1 MVAVA
6 TEPWQG
12 VLSSFGTRL
21 YEEYGRH
28 ESLQS
33 CVRKYKEAGRKFPE
47 DLGALEWLLVHHTPE
62 VAEREGRDPLDVLL
76 TTVLLGCCDVDQ
88 FIRAVVRCLEDDPAL
103 GRSLQMALR
112 EFGQGFREFYQTS
125 LGLQV
130 YMLHSVM
137 CVAGLGLGFVSR
149 LVLSLSLLIVTRLYR
164 KPSATM
170 YCIYDLSDQGTSE
183 YGLLLCILHNMY
195 GL

>member
-1 MVAVA
+1 MAAAAAAA
-6 TEPWQG
+6 TDSWQC

-33 CVRKYKEAGRKFPE
+33 CVRKHKEAGCKFPE
-47 DLGALEWLLVHHTPE
+47 DLGALEWLLLHHTPE
-62 VAEREGRDPLDVLL
+62 VAEREDRNPLDVLL

-103 GRSLQMALR
+103 ERRLEVALR
-112 EFGQGFREFYQTS
+112 EFAEGFREIYQTS

-130 YMLHSVM
+130 FMFWSVM
-137 CVAGLGLGFVSR
+137 CVAGLGLGFVSK
-149 LVLSLSLLIVTRLYR
+149 LVLSLSSCLL
-164 KPSATM
+164 
-170 YCIYDLSDQGTSE
+170 
-183 YGLLLCILHNMY
+183 
-195 GL
+195 

>member
-1 MVAVA
+1 MVTAA
-6 TEPWQG
+6 EPWQG

-33 CVRKYKEAGRKFPE
+33 CVRKYKEAGCKFPE
-47 DLGALEWLLVHHTPE
+47 DLGALEWLLLHHTPE
-62 VAEREGRDPLDVLL
+62 VAEREDRNPLDVLL

-103 GRSLQMALR
+103 ERRLEVALR
-112 EFGQGFREFYQTS
+112 EFAQGFREIYQTS

-130 YMLHSVM
+130 YMLRSVM
-137 CVAGLGLGFVSR
+137 CVVGLGLGFVSK
-149 LVLSLSLLIVTRLYR
+149 LLLSLSLLIVTCLYR
-164 KPSATM
+164 KPSATTVSM
-170 YCIYDLSDQGTSE
+170 TS
-183 YGLLLCILHNMY
+183 LPM
-195 GL
+195 